1 MPLQQVDNVKLHL
14 KEIYIIQSIM
24 QGLGIP
30 LASTAIPQC
39 TYCTV
44 VKKSSQGLR
53 MLLAPPSSQM
63 VASLQGHHIM

>member
-39 TYCTV
+39 TYILYNFIIEIT
-44 VKKSSQGLR
+44 
-53 MLLAPPSSQM
+53 
-63 VASLQGHHIM
+63 I